1 MILRPTLG
9 LLAVSALSLSC
20 HDATDAANV
29 TNGAPT
35 TPVTAS
41 ESVTEEPPAPPTRY
55 EFLGGSFV
63 TYNRELAPEVIEAAS
78 GQVPARPVFVWAG
91 NESADSPKQEAAS
104 GFEPR
109 ER

>member
-9 LLAVSALSLSC
+9 LLAASALSLSC
-20 HDATDAANV
+20 HDVPDVSDA
-29 TNGAPT
+29 TNGAPAT
-35 TPVTAS
+35 SVAAGD
-41 ESVTEEPPAPPTRY
+41 SVTEVPPAPPTRY

-91 NESADSPKQEAAS
+91 NETADLDQGQS
-104 GFEPR
+104 GAQR
-109 ER
+109 SGR